1 MSKKGRPP
9 LISVII
15 PTFNRAEL
23 LRLSLRSL
31 TRQSLPKQ
39 DFEVIVIDDGSSDH
53 TRQVCRE
60 LEKSLRLRYF
70 SQANAGISTAK
81 NLGVFTAQAPI
92 LFFFDDDDVADR
104 NLLKEHLR
112 SHREHP
118 EEYAAVLGYTTWD
131 ASLEVTPVMH
141 YVMDVGQFL
150 FAYK

>member
-70 SQANAGISTAK
+70 
-81 NLGVFTAQAPI
+81 
-92 LFFFDDDDVADR
+92 
-104 NLLKEHLR
+104 
-112 SHREHP
+112 
-118 EEYAAVLGYTTWD
+118 
-131 ASLEVTPVMH
+131 
-141 YVMDVGQFL
+141 
-150 FAYK
+150 

>member
-1 MSKKGRPP
+1 MKKKNRLP

-23 LRLSLRSL
+23 LRLSLGSL
-31 TRQSLPKQ
+31 TRQTLPKK
-39 DFEVIVIDDGSSDH
+39 DFEVIVVDDGSTDQ

-60 LEKSLRLRYF
+60 MEKTLPLRYVF
-70 SQANAGISTAK
+70 QANSGISTAK
-81 NLGVFTAQAPI
+81 NLGVFMAQAPI

-118 EEYAAVLGYTTWD
+118 GENVAILG
-131 ASLEVTPVMH
+131 
-141 YVMDVGQFL
+141 
-150 FAYK
+150 